1 MGRTT
6 STVLADRVI
15 WVTRPRQQSETLS
28 RLIETAGG
36 KAIRLPVIE
45 IQPVRQNQDV
55 RVLAADLAAAD
66 LVIFVSRN
74 AVNYAATALPEIYN
88 SIPDKL
94 ILAVGAGT
102 RLALEQ
108 QGVID
113 VICTE
118 AGQGSEA
125 LLQLPQLQPAAVTG
139 KHILIV
145 RGVGGR
151 DLLEQ
156 RLRETGADVNYL
168 EVYQRVIPGTGAG
181 TVAELWHTNPP
192 DAIIITSVEGLHNLV
207 NMTAADRRVS
217 LLNTPLAVMSERIG
231 MAARESGFV
240 RAPAVANTASDAG
253 LVQAI
258 MSLFED

>member
-1 MGRTT
+1 MGHTT

-15 WVTRPRQQSETLS
+15 WVTRPQQQSETLS

-45 IQPVRQNQDV
+45 IQPVRQNRDV
-55 RVLAADLAAAD
+55 QSLATDLAAAD

-74 AVNYAATALPEIYN
+74 AVNYAATVLPEFYN

-168 EVYQRVIPGTGAG
+168 EVYQRVIPGAG
-181 TVAELWHTNPP
+181 IVAELWHTDPP
-192 DAIIITSVEGLHNLV
+192 DAIIITSVEGLQNLV

>member
-36 KAIRLPVIE
+36 KVIRLPVIE
-45 IQPVRQNQDV
+45 IQPVRQNRDV
-55 RVLAADLAAAD
+55 QVLAAILAAAD

-74 AVNYAATALPEIYN
+74 AVKYAATVLPEFYN
-88 SIPDKL
+88 RIPDKL

-108 QGVID
+108 QGIIN
-113 VICTE
+113 VICPE
-118 AGQGSEA
+118 AGKGSEA
-125 LLQLPQLQPAAVTG
+125 LLQLPQLQPAAVAG

-156 RLRETGADVNYL
+156 SLREIGVDVNYL
-168 EVYQRVIPGTGAG
+168 EVYQRGIPGIDAG
-181 TVAELWHTNPP
+181 SVAQLWHTDPP
-192 DAIIITSVEGLHNLV
+192 DAIIVTSVEGLHNLV
-207 NMTAADRRVS
+207 NMTPADRRAS
-217 LLNTPLAVMSERIG
+217 LFHTPLAVMSDRIG
-231 MAARESGFV
+231 TAARTLGFIY
-240 RAPAVANTASDAG
+240 APAVATVASDAG

-258 MSLFED
+258 MSKFED